1 MAGVLVR
8 YRKLSEMEFYKTAF
22 DLRVDVNRIA
32 MDEDVFP
39 KRYRFSNAMP
49 IIEEARDIVRYIVK
63 SDKFHP
69 TTPGNVRERRR
80 YATLAIASCDEIMQ
94 DMRCYI
100 ETRRDPVTGEVPFK
114 VSKLED
120 LINRADR
127 EIALLAGYRKHVRLR
142 GTPDIEARI
151 AEARHQVELL
161 EEERAE
167 RGATGEVE

>member
-1 MAGVLVR
+1 MSGVLAR
-8 YRKLSEMEFYKTAF
+8 YRTLSEMEFYKNAF
-22 DLRVDVNRIA
+22 DLRVEVNRVA
-32 MDEDVFP
+32 MDEDIFP

-49 IIEEARDIVRYIVK
+49 IINEARDIMRFIVK
-63 SDKFHP
+63 SDKFQP
-69 TTPGNVRERRR
+69 TTPANVRERRR

-100 ETRRDPVTGEVPFK
+100 ETRRDPVTGEIPFK
-114 VSKLED
+114 VAKLED

-127 EIALLAGYRKHVRLR
+127 EIALLAGYRKKVRLR
-142 GTPDIEARI
+142 GSPDIEAKI

-167 RGATGEVE
+167 RADGGEVK